1 MGNYENGWTKN
12 ELQVP
17 RGGVS
22 TGSNLKDGPAQK
34 AGRVFPP
41 SENRM
46 KRPDKISAFAQND
59 AVVLTS

>member
-1 MGNYENGWTKN
+1 MGNYANGWPKN

-22 TGSNLKDGPAQK
+22 TGSNLKDGPAHK
-34 AGRVFPP
+34 AVRGFPP
-41 SENRM
+41 SENRA
-46 KRPDKISAFAQND
+46 KRPDKISTFGQND